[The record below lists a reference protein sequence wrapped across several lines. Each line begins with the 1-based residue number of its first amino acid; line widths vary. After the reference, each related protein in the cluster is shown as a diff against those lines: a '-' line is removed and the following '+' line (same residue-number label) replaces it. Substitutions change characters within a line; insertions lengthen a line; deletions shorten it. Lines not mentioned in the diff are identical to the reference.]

1 MFYLVD
7 HWMTEV
13 MIRHICESVWGR
25 IKYLLVVCWESKKTN
40 QIAGVGTV
48 RLASQSQGSPPPYP
62 PPPLH
67 IPIVDILGQFP
78 PPQKLYKNKKPPK
91 SIKWMLLDACNG
103 KEKFLRRS
111 VSLTVSIRF
120 LVRQSKY
127 ASHSYNF
134 RLEYSCETV
143 WRHIIWHIILWQ
155 FAHYSA
161 TNFFLRHSQLIK
173 CLIVK
178 RAVKGNF
185 SFNFFLSSIYLTV
198 VYFC

>member
-1 MFYLVD
+1 MGGKNV
-7 HWMTEV
+7 
-13 MIRHICESVWGR
+13 
-25 IKYLLVVCWESKKTN
+25 N
-40 QIAGVGTV
+40 QIAGVCWNTQISITIA
-48 RLASQSQGSPPPYP
+48 RIPFH
-62 PPPLH
+62 PPPLLH
-67 IPIVDILGQFP
+67 SISQLLIFWPNS

-178 RAVKGNF
+178 TAVKGNF